1 MSKRI
6 CVIAPRVQRIDNNRA
21 LYALALTTVYQKVRT
36 AWTIRDQAGRSDCDE
51 TEYFGLTLSTLIH
64 LVAIPE
70 LFEA

>member
-1 MSKRI
+1 
-6 CVIAPRVQRIDNNRA
+6 
-21 LYALALTTVYQKVRT
+21 LALTTVYQKVRT

>member
-1 MSKRI
+1 MKRLSLVCGGPLQLSKSSHRMDHGI
-6 CVIAPRVQRIDNNRA
+6 LRR
-21 LYALALTTVYQKVRT
+21 
-36 AWTIRDQAGRSDCDE
+36 RSDCDE